1 MVSKLSMSFWFA
13 DDAKNALADLGL
25 TGYEY
30 GTGELWVF
38 YGQKRGGEES
48 FGKVQFQHGYDDA
61 ELKLEVP
68 QGKTD
73 S

>member
-13 DDAKNALADLGL
+13 DDAKNALAGLGL

-38 YGQKRGGEES
+38 YGQKRSGEES
-48 FGKVQFQHGYDDA
+48 LGKVQFQHGYDDA